1 MKKPLIIA
9 TAVALCLALGGWFV
23 FTFFE
28 ITTQK
33 IWVGYH
39 GEAAKQRFLA
49 AERFLES
56 NGIKTARAST
66 IAALNPT
73 ASRSLV
79 ILSTGRQAL
88 LNDEVDQLLAWVHA
102 GNHLIVA
109 PEAVA
114 LGDAILDRLQ
124 IQRGG
129 VPQTRRDRRGKRDES
144 IDSSRPGGDA
154 EPPQLA
160 CRPDERVTEVA
171 LPGTPEKLHIEF
183 GRQPTLML
191 DPNQVEH
198 MWTGASGIQMAS
210 LRIGSG
216 RVTVMPL
223 GIFTNSRIGHFD
235 HAALLHALV
244 TWERDIVAVT
254 IIDRLNRLSLA
265 RWIIEHA
272 MWVIIGLLILI
283 LFWLWRAMVRFGP
296 IAPDP
301 SVARRSLIDHLA
313 AAGRFQWRIG
323 DRDNLI
329 AAAREQAIAHAM
341 RVIPGFSLLAPAEQS
356 VRLAAI
362 ATISPGEANH
372 VIAGVVRTPA
382 ELMALTE
389 LLRRIHVATAR
400 GIRATHRTDS

>member
-1 MKKPLIIA
+1 MRKPPIIA
-9 TAVALCLALGGWFV
+9 TVIALCLALGGWFV
-23 FTFFE
+23 HTFFE
-28 ITTQK
+28 FTTQK
-33 IWVGYH
+33 MWVGYR

-49 AERFLES
+49 AERFLDS
-56 NGIKTARAST
+56 NGFQTARAST

-73 ASRSLV
+73 APRSMV
-79 ILSTGRQAL
+79 ILSAGRQAL
-88 LNDEVDQLLAWVHA
+88 MNDEVDRLLAWVHA

-109 PEAVA
+109 PEPVA
-114 LGDAILDRLQ
+114 LGDALLDRLQ
-124 IQRGG
+124 IRRGG
-129 VPQTRRDRRGKRDES
+129 VPQSRRDRRSKRDES
-144 IDSSRPGGDA
+144 IDSSRPAGDA
-154 EPPQLA
+154 QPLQLA
-160 CRPDERVTEVA
+160 CQPDNRVTEVA
-171 LPGTPEKLHIEF
+171 LPRTHEKLYVEL
-183 GRQPTLML
+183 GQQPTLML

-223 GIFTNSRIGHFD
+223 GIFTNLRIGHFD

-244 TWERDIVAVT
+244 TWERDITAVT
-254 IIDRLNRLSLA
+254 IIDQLNRLSLT
-265 RWIIEHA
+265 RWIIDHA
-272 MWVIIGLLILI
+272 IWVVIGLVTLIFL
-283 LFWLWRAMVRFGP
+283 WLWRAIVRFGP

-323 DRDNLI
+323 DRDSLV
-329 AAAREQAIAHAM
+329 AAARAQAIAHAM
-341 RVIPGFSLLAPAEQS
+341 RVIPGFSLMNPAEQS

-362 ATISPGEANH
+362 STLSPDEAKH

-389 LLRRIHVATAR
+389 ILRRIHVATASGLHPK
-400 GIRATHRTDS
+400 GIA